1 MLEIEIPPRE
11 LFDEKTSE
19 FITTDAAVLRLEH
32 SLISI
37 SKWES
42 KWHKPF
48 LNTTKNQRHTPDE
61 MMDYIRC
68 MTIDRHVDPHI
79 YLALTNDNITSIKN
93 YINDPMTATTIADRP
108 GAPLRREIITAELI
122 YYWMVSFGIP
132 FECEKWHVNK
142 LITLIKVCSEKNNPK
157 KMNQAAILAQN
168 REINEARK
176 RALRTRG

>member
-1 MLEIEIPPRE
+1 MLEIEVGSME
-11 LFDEKTSE
+11 LYDEQKNEFVSTEKT
-19 FITTDAAVLRLEH
+19 ILHLEH

-48 LNTTKNQRHTPDE
+48 LSSSKEDRRTSEE
-61 MMDYIRC
+61 MLDYIKC
-68 MTIDRHVDPHI
+68 MTINKSVDPNV
-79 YLALTNDNITSIKN
+79 YLALSSDNIRSIKE
-93 YINDPMTATTIADRP
+93 YINDPMTATTITDRP

-132 FECEKWHVNK
+132 FECEKWHINK

-157 KMNQAAILAQN
+157 KMNNAAILAQN
-168 REINEARK
+168 RELNEARK
-176 RALRTRG
+176 KALKTRG

>member
-1 MLEIEIPPRE
+1 
-11 LFDEKTSE
+11 
-19 FITTDAAVLRLEH
+19 
-32 SLISI
+32 
-37 SKWES
+37 
-42 KWHKPF
+42 
-48 LNTTKNQRHTPDE
+48 

-68 MTIDRHVDPHI
+68 MTIDRHVDAHI